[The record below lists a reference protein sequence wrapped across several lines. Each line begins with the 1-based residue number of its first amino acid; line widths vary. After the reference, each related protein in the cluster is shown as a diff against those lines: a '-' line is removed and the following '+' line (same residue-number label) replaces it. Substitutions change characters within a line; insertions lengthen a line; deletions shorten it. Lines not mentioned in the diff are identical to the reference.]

1 MDDSRD
7 AGESLAAAR
16 SADRRRHWSAAHRQL
31 EAVADRH
38 DVNPDDLA
46 LLADSAW
53 WLGRV
58 DESIAAGQGA
68 YHGFLEAARPRAAAM
83 AAIGVA
89 VNMLLR
95 GDDAPGAGWIQRA
108 GRLLGDQPECPEQ
121 GYLRYLVEVE
131 GALDGPDLEG
141 VCAAARAVADLGR
154 RHRVPDLVAA
164 GTVGEGRALVRL
176 GRVPEGTALLDEA
189 MVAVLAGELQPD
201 WAGNVYCHMMA
212 AYHELAD
219 ANRAARWVAAT
230 GEWLA
235 TLPAAVV
242 FTGICRVH
250 RSQLLALTGDWAR
263 AEAEAAAV
271 CVGLTGIHTAAA
283 AEAHFQLAELRR
295 LRGDRSAA
303 AEEYGRAHAL
313 GRDPQ
318 PGLALLR
325 LAEGNHAAAAAAI
338 EAALVAHP
346 HDALARARLRAAQVE
361 IALARHDL
369 PGARTAAD
377 ELEATAARYVTSGL
391 CGAATSAVGA
401 LRLAESRPAD
411 ALPLLV
417 EAARL
422 WQGCRARYETARVR
436 LLLARAYRALGDLE
450 SAARELDVADA
461 TFAELGAVPDR
472 AAVATLRAPARRLPG
487 GLTGREVDVLACL
500 ARGRTNRQIAEALTI
515 SEKTVERH
523 LTNIFTKLDV
533 TSRTAAAGFAHEHGL
548 LRDLPDAAAAADGD
562 FAR

>member
-141 VCAAARAVADLGR
+141 VGAAARAVADLGR

-361 IALARHDL
+361 VALARNDL

-377 ELEATAARYVTSGL
+377 ELEATAARYATSGL

>member
-16 SADRRRHWSAAHRQL
+16 SADRRRRWSAAHRQL

-141 VCAAARAVADLGR
+141 VGAAARAVADLGR

-361 IALARHDL
+361 VALARNDL
-369 PGARTAAD
+369 PGARTAVD
-377 ELEATAARYVTSGL
+377 ELEATAARYATSGL

-548 LRDLPDAAAAADGD
+548 LRDLPDAAATADGD

>member
-141 VCAAARAVADLGR
+141 VGAAARAVADLGR

-295 LRGDRSAA
+295 LRGDRSPRRRSTGERTPSAGTRNPAWPSSASPRATTPRLRSDRGRPGRPPARRARACPAA
-303 AEEYGRAHAL
+303 RSA
-313 GRDPQ
+313 GRD
-318 PGLALLR
+318 R
-325 LAEGNHAAAAAAI
+325 
-338 EAALVAHP
+338 
-346 HDALARARLRAAQVE
+346 ARAQRPARCPHRRRRAGG
-361 IALARHDL
+361 H
-369 PGARTAAD
+369 GG
-377 ELEATAARYVTSGL
+377 RYATSGL

-548 LRDLPDAAAAADGD
+548 LRDLPDAAATADGD